1 MYGRKF
7 ESDFTPLFDIFCCF
21 EPKNKGLQAL
31 IRDIFESYQQF
42 SEKFSTGVLI
52 TRVNNFSA
60 HKPNGDGVFGDNNHP
75 WRGANWSAPT
85 GVGADWSAFRV

>member
-60 HKPNGDGVFGDNNHP
+60 HKPSSGVVFVYYYHP
-75 WRGANWSAPT
+75 
-85 GVGADWSAFRV
+85 